1 MGGWKVVHRWLKGT
15 LPPFH
20 VDIKKWMQKPLFYMG
35 WFSLFPYPTLS
46 QRGWELVPRLGMYQL
61 LNILAHGSIKYF
73 LKNSYKYDTNIASF

>member
-1 MGGWKVVHRWLKGT
+1 
-15 LPPFH
+15 
-20 VDIKKWMQKPLFYMG
+20 MG